1 MKILLSS
8 LLILIYFSSSAFC
21 ESLTCGINI
30 GKNYSNRFTSIT
42 GDTKDLISRTSV
54 GVTYLY
60 PLTKNYSIGAEIFT
74 AVDDD
79 VVGSVSTPT
88 YGDILSGISI
98 IHEFQ
103 TRIGKINPAFYIG
116 TGLYSLYYVRRNPGS
131 PSETNPLRSF
141 SWGDMS
147 LGVGFKLFS
156 NLDLK
161 IKIEPLFSYLLVYQK
176 SLPFSITLGARF

>member
-8 LLILIYFSSSAFC
+8 LLILVYFTSSAFC
-21 ESLTCGINI
+21 QPLTWGINI

-42 GDTKDLISRTSV
+42 GDTKDLVSRTSV
-54 GVTYLY
+54 GVNYLY
-60 PLTKNYSIGAEIFT
+60 PLSKNYSIGVEIFT

-103 TRIGKINPAFYIG
+103 TRIGDIDVG

-147 LGVGFKLFS
+147 LGVGFKLSS
-156 NLDLK
+156 NLELK
-161 IKIEPLFSYLLVYQK
+161 IKVEPLFSYLLVYQK
-176 SLPFSITLGARF
+176 SLPFSVTLGARF